1 MKNLNQLEQIIE
13 KQQDLVRDFQ
23 YCLNTSDDKNWKE
36 FYGTLARQQAELAH
50 RCIERLHTQ

>member
-1 MKNLNQLEQIIE
+1 MKNQNQLEQIIE

-23 YCLNTSDDKNWKE
+23 YCLNTSDDQNWKE

-50 RCIERLHTQ
+50 RCIERLHKQ